1 MSNLET
7 ILVTTKEDLLQYR
20 DKICLL
26 FHDCFSS
33 KMSLGLWEWA
43 YINNIYGPPVV
54 ALSFDGDRLVAHYA
68 VIRND
73 LANQEEGVLKTGLS
87 MTTMVAES
95 HRKHYLFTALAELVY
110 DELKSQS
117 FNLVCGFPN
126 EMSVP
131 GFKKRLQW
139 TILESSYIA
148 KITKEQLVNSSKLIE
163 YINDTKRFGFDYSNK
178 SKLKWRTSKPEVRYE
193 TSPKGTFKSYEGQI
207 DLMYLTN
214 EIIQSLDYNSAYNI
228 LLDSSII
235 DLEKYKVFD
244 YPFGY
249 RSFDGENYDDLI
261 SLSMIM
267 SDVF

>member
-73 LANQEEGVLKTGLS
+73 LANQEQGVLKTGLS

-148 KITKEQLVNSSKLIE
+148 WNFLRLFLKIFVK
-163 YINDTKRFGFDYSNK
+163 F
-178 SKLKWRTSKPEVRYE
+178 
-193 TSPKGTFKSYEGQI
+193 
-207 DLMYLTN
+207 
-214 EIIQSLDYNSAYNI
+214 
-228 LLDSSII
+228 
-235 DLEKYKVFD
+235 
-244 YPFGY
+244 
-249 RSFDGENYDDLI
+249 
-261 SLSMIM
+261 LS
-267 SDVF
+267 